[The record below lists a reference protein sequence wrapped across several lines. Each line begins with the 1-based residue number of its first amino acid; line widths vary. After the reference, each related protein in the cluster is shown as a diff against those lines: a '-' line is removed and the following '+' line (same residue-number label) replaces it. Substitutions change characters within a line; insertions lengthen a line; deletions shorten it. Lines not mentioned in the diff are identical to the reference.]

1 MSMYV
6 LTDGPVQCAM
16 LKRMVRGHPL
26 LRRRKIKVFEDSGTP
41 AVGARHIMIETGD
54 PTAWVAGTKTID
66 PGGIA
71 EKRGYAEYF
80 LGGGG
85 PREMW
90 HLTLVV
96 PETTV
101 LLFQNKQVLQSLLP
115 GPLSFE
121 QRIVARYEPTRIL
134 SEVFAQAGKP
144 FPGALV
150 RRIARA
156 DLSPLWKLSLLQPLE
171 RFLSVDPPPSKETVP
186 LEFYY

>member
-1 MSMYV
+1 MSMV
-6 LTDGPVQCAM
+6 VVTDGPVQGAM
-16 LKRMVRGHPL
+16 LKRMVRGHSL
-26 LRRRKIKVFEDSGTP
+26 LRRRKIRVFEKRLTA
-41 AVGARHIMIETGD
+41 AVLARQLMIETGD
-54 PTAWVAGTKTID
+54 PTAVVAGTRTID
-66 PGGIA
+66 PDGIA
-71 EKRGYAEYF
+71 EQRGYAEYF

-101 LLFQNKQVLQSLLP
+101 LLFQNKQVLQWLLP

-134 SEVFAQAGKP
+134 SEVFTQAGKP

-150 RRIARA
+150 RRISRA
-156 DLSPLWKLSLLQPLE
+156 DLSPLWKLPLLQPLE
-171 RFLSVDPPPSKETVP
+171 RFLSVDPPPSQETIP